1 MARMCKFFF
10 KGRIKDPRGSVEMTV
25 FVAVDTGGTFTD
37 LVSFDAGNGEVRYTK
52 SLTTHHDPIDGIVN
66 CFGKAQVALSDATL
80 FKHGTTLVINTL
92 LERAGPTVALVT
104 TRGFRDVLEF
114 ARGNRTALFDLFYR
128 RDPVLVPRELRFEID
143 ERVAGSGE
151 ILQAPRRA
159 QVQELANV
167 LRERDV
173 AAVAISFINS
183 YLEPANERL
192 VAEWLREM
200 LPGCYI
206 TAGTEL
212 TREWY
217 EYERT
222 ATAAANAY
230 SGPKIGGY
238 VAALDN
244 VLGER
249 GFKGQFLLMG
259 SSGGVLSAQHAASAP
274 VLLVESGPVGGCIG
288 AGVYGQALGLRN
300 IIAFDMGGTTA
311 KCALVRDGEFNV
323 ESLYHVGGY
332 GRGTPVRAPVIDIVE
347 VGTGGG
353 SIAWFDEQRRIHV
366 GPKSA
371 GSSPG
376 PVCYGKG
383 GTEPTV
389 TDANLVLGRLNAQR
403 FQGGEMALDTAS
415 AEKAITERLAYPL
428 GYVGELGG
436 VEVASGIISIALVQM
451 SEAIK
456 RVTVQRGED
465 PRDYVLFAY
474 GGGGPLHSVELAREL
489 AIPLVVIPPEAG
501 NFSAIGMLVA
511 NIRRDTSRTFV
522 QRLDAESLERVDA
535 EFGELEQSL
544 RDSIAQDFGDVPIEF
559 ERAAQMRYLGQQHTV
574 KVSIRSLD
582 PVGLRQTFVDTYEA
596 RYGHAI
602 AAAEAEIVSLHS
614 TAQVQTARPNLAKL
628 AGEAALDAPPEPTT
642 RPIFFAEK
650 NAFVSAKVFSRERL
664 PIGFSSQGPCVIEE
678 YGSTTVLGPADRFE
692 IGVLGEIR
700 ITVGLLNSGVTQ

>member
-1 MARMCKFFF
+1 
-10 KGRIKDPRGSVEMTV
+10 MTIY
-25 FVAVDTGGTFTD
+25 VAVDTGGTFTD
-37 LVSFDAGNGEVRYTK
+37 LVSFNASNGEVRYTK
-52 SLTTHHDPIDGIVN
+52 SLTTHHNPIDGIVN
-66 CFGKAQVALSDATL
+66 CFEKAEVTLKDATL

-104 TRGFRDVLEF
+104 TKGFRDVLEF
-114 ARGNRTALFDLFYR
+114 ARGNRTALFDLFYK
-128 RDPVLVPRELRFEID
+128 RDPVLVPRELRFEIS

-151 ILQAPRRA
+151 ILQKPDRVE
-159 QVQELANV
+159 VQKIAEL
-167 LRERDV
+167 LKEREV

-183 YLEPANERL
+183 YLEPENERQ
-192 VAEWLREM
+192 VAAWLREM
-200 LPGCYI
+200 LPDCYV

-212 TREWY
+212 SREWY

-238 VAALDN
+238 VASLGD
-244 VLGER
+244 VLTER
-249 GFKGQFLLMG
+249 GFSGQFLLMG
-259 SSGGVLSAQHAASAP
+259 SNGGVLSAPHAASAP

-288 AGVYGQALGLRN
+288 AGVYGQALGIRN

-311 KCALVRDGEFNV
+311 KCALVRDGEFAV

-389 TDANLVLGRLNAQR
+389 TDANLVLGRLNPQR
-403 FQGGEMALDTAS
+403 FQGGEMGLNTDAAKS
-415 AEKAITERLAYPL
+415 AIVERLARPL
-428 GYVGELGG
+428 GYVGENGS

-451 SEAIK
+451 GEAIK

-522 QRLDAESLERVDA
+522 QRLNPESLERVEA
-535 EFGELEQSL
+535 EFVVLENSL
-544 RDSIAQDFGDVPIEF
+544 KESIRQDFGDVKVEF
-559 ERAAQMRYLGQQHTV
+559 DRAAQMRYVGQQHTV
-574 KVSIRSLD
+574 KVTIQSLD
-582 PVGLRQTFVDTYEA
+582 SELLRQTFMDTYKA

-602 AAAEAEIVSLHS
+602 ANAEVEIVSVHS
-614 TAQVQTARPNLAKL
+614 TVQVQTARPNLAKL
-628 AGEAALDAPPEPTT
+628 AGKQAPNSVPQPTT

-650 NAFVSAKVFSRERL
+650 NAFVAAKVFSRDSL
-664 PIGFSSQGPCVIEE
+664 PVGFSSSGPCVIEE
-678 YGSTTVLGPADRFE
+678 YGSTTVVGPADTFE
-692 IGVLGEIR
+692 VGTLGEIR
-700 ITVGLLNSGVTQ
+700 ITIGMLNAGVRQ